1 MTDQSSQDPNADSE
15 NSSTNNSEEEQQDSS
30 PVESSSSGGTPTEV
44 QEIDEMGG
52 ALAALRM
59 GFQQRRIHES
69 AWKQTMDVENQ
80 SRKVVGVNHARMDDQ
95 PEIEGQMIDPL
106 IAEQQHQKL
115 AKLRAQR
122 DAEKATAALST
133 LTMAARTDENLFP
146 LILDAVKSNCSV
158 GEIMNALKAEYGTW
172 MAPSGF

>member
-1 MTDQSSQDPNADSE
+1 
-15 NSSTNNSEEEQQDSS
+15 
-30 PVESSSSGGTPTEV
+30 
-44 QEIDEMGG
+44 
-52 ALAALRM
+52 
-59 GFQQRRIHES
+59 
-69 AWKQTMDVENQ
+69 MDVENQ

-115 AKLRAQR
+115 SKLRAER

-133 LTMAARTDENLFP
+133 LTMAASTDENLFP